1 MNVSDSY
8 GRVLWLNMLGRH
20 ALKGA
25 YFNGGF
31 NVSQFYE
38 DSSELEIVTHLT
50 LAARVAGDRR
60 EMPSLLLPVLFC

>member
-1 MNVSDSY
+1 
-8 GRVLWLNMLGRH
+8 MLGRH